1 MGNKVYFNETNI
13 SLKETKFTTDIKSS
27 NIKVIEDCINL
38 HKVLTFSIIA
48 NYSIELYDF
57 L

>member
-27 NIKVIEDCINL
+27 NIKVIEECINL
-38 HKVLTFSIIA
+38 HKVFTFSIIA